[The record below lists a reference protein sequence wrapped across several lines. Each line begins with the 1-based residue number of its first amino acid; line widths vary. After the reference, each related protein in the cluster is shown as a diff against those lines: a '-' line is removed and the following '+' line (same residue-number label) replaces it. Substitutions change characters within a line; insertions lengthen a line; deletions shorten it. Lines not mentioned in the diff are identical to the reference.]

1 MQTATESLSYG
12 TVGLLFPAISLLML
26 AYTNR
31 FLGLASLVR
40 QLINRYQ
47 DAPQAGLLQQIE
59 NLRHRVSLVR
69 YSQAAGT
76 LSLLLCTGCLFA
88 LFLGLRVAAALLFGA
103 ALLLMLGSLV
113 IALREIHLS
122 VRALEM
128 EISAIRGRQG

>member
-1 MQTATESLSYG
+1 VETLSYG

-47 DAPQAGLLQQIE
+47 DAPQPGLLQQIE
-59 NLRHRVSLVR
+59 SLSQRVSLVR

-76 LSLLLCTGCLFA
+76 LSLLLCTLSLFA
-88 LFLGLRVAAALLFGA
+88 LFLRLQALAALLFGT
-103 ALLLMLGSLV
+103 ALLLMLASLL
-113 IALREIHLS
+113 IALREIQLS
-122 VRALEM
+122 VRALEL
-128 EISAIRGRQG
+128 EISAIRRRQS